1 LKREDKVQ
9 DYLGMEDIPL
19 RVSMED
25 RTFDHDESDYLLSAS
40 EEANVG
46 FRRGR
51 RRKSYFGM
59 ER

>member
-1 LKREDKVQ
+1 
-9 DYLGMEDIPL
+9 MEDIPL

-25 RTFDHDESDYLLSAS
+25 RTFDHDESDYLLSAT
-40 EEANVG
+40 EEANVA

-51 RRKSYFGM
+51 RRKRNTGM

>member
-1 LKREDKVQ
+1 
-9 DYLGMEDIPL
+9 MEDIPL

-51 RRKSYFGM
+51 RRKNYFGM

>member
-1 LKREDKVQ
+1 
-9 DYLGMEDIPL
+9 MEDIPL

-25 RTFDHDESDYLLSAS
+25 RTFDHDESDYLLSAP
-40 EEANVG
+40 EGTNVG

-51 RRKSYFGM
+51 RRQWNFGL